1 MFLRIVLQDSHS
13 KKVPSMTE
21 KTGVQEGGIQ
31 PPTRHP
37 IPWQDEAFYD
47 ATAIQEEMERVFDI
61 CHGCRRC
68 FNLCESF
75 PRLFNLIDAT
85 ETGEL
90 EAVDPQRFGEV
101 VQGCTLCDMCFMTK
115 CPYVPPHP
123 FQLDFPHLMLRARA
137 AEKKA
142 SGGSWVGDQLSETD
156 RNGQL
161 ARHGAAL
168 VNWATKTPN
177 PVTRPLLEKVTG
189 VDRRAALPRFHHQ
202 PFVQKAT
209 HAPRVINPEAPGWG
223 EKVVLYASCFVN
235 YNDHR
240 IGDAALDVLAY
251 NGVAVQ
257 VLYPECC
264 GMPQWERGDVSR
276 VAGKAQRIAEMLLP
290 WVEQGYAILS
300 PVSSCSLMLRMEWPL
315 LWPENEAIKAVG
327 AATLDVAAYLVHLAR
342 TKGLVPVPRG
352 LPEGVML
359 HIPCHA
365 RAQNQGRK
373 AQELLQHLPHT
384 PLQILER
391 CSGHGGTWGYL
402 KENFETALKVGR
414 PVARRVAEE
423 GKDAHCVS
431 ECPLAASHIH
441 QGADLLE
448 TAPQGSSERRFS
460 HPLEV
465 LAYAYGFTS

>member
-1 MFLRIVLQDSHS
+1 
-13 KKVPSMTE
+13 
-21 KTGVQEGGIQ
+21 
-31 PPTRHP
+31 
-37 IPWQDEAFYD
+37 
-47 ATAIQEEMERVFDI
+47 
-61 CHGCRRC
+61 
-68 FNLCESF
+68 
-75 PRLFNLIDAT
+75 
-85 ETGEL
+85 
-90 EAVDPQRFGEV
+90 
-101 VQGCTLCDMCFMTK
+101 
-115 CPYVPPHP
+115 
-123 FQLDFPHLMLRARA
+123 MLRARA